1 MSGPLKNRR
10 IRENGLTGHPSSN
23 CPKAKPSDLIGL
35 DIGLMPILL
44 IYFHDKS
51 YYLPPIE
58 SRTSRPTGWMERPMK
73 NLLLAA
79 FAALS
84 LATAIVP
91 VANARSTIA
100 SDAQATRLQQTG
112 AYGSGG

>member
-1 MSGPLKNRR
+1 
-10 IRENGLTGHPSSN
+10 
-23 CPKAKPSDLIGL
+23 
-35 DIGLMPILL
+35 
-44 IYFHDKS
+44 
-51 YYLPPIE
+51 
-58 SRTSRPTGWMERPMK
+58 MK

-100 SDAQATRLQQTG
+100 GDAQATRLQQTG

>member
-10 IRENGLTGHPSSN
+10 IRESGLTGHPSSN

-35 DIGLMPILL
+35 DIGLILILL

-91 VANARSTIA
+91 VANARSSIA
-100 SDAQATRLQQTG
+100 GDAQATRLQQTG